1 MSLPLRYNISNW
13 LQLSECKSNN
23 STDLY
28 ITVRQI
34 IDDGSHRLSGTS
46 ILVQHNQYGVLFA
59 CLVNSNGTLLTP
71 DPESGIIEEFTTEE
85 ILKELEKFGFLVTF
99 EINQHLSGDQISYLI
114 TLDGL
119 NFDKLRRLDV
129 YEYDRLGNKTFAEY
143 IVAFNVEQCD
153 GWLDA
158 NYVCSKTEFLNKL
171 NEGVAINLTH
181 ISITKSFDWT
191 WLTYVADI
199 EDIIEDNGQ
208 GDE

>member
-1 MSLPLRYNISNW
+1 MSTPLRYNISNW

-23 STDLY
+23 SVDLY

-46 ILVQHNQYGVLFA
+46 ILVQHNQFGVLFA

-71 DPESGIIEEFTTEE
+71 DPDSGIIHEFTTEE

-99 EINQHLSGDQISYLI
+99 EINQHLSGEQISYLI

-129 YEYDRLGNKTFAEY
+129 FEYDRNGSKIVSEY

-153 GWLDA
+153 GWLDN
-158 NYVCSKTEFLNKL
+158 NYMCPKKEFLDKL
-171 NEGVAINLTH
+171 NDGVAINLTH
-181 ISITKSFDWT
+181 MSITKSFDWT

-208 GDE
+208 GDA